1 MAEILFP
8 ATLCVSVIKS
18 NGLKFEQI
26 PEHGNH
32 NVKNIYVGEEIFAAY
47 VIGWIVSAILMKL
60 NYSFWICT
68 NAFFAVSI
76 LIINWG
82 LEMIASWQD
91 LAEYAQ
97 AVNLL
102 SQKCFYIGKIKKYV
116 STADDFAKNLD
127 ETVDRVLKKDGLKL
141 WYLYEMPI
149 DKQFQ
154 ARKELEEMWEN
165 ARENPKT

>member
-1 MAEILFP
+1 
-8 ATLCVSVIKS
+8 
-18 NGLKFEQI
+18 
-26 PEHGNH
+26 
-32 NVKNIYVGEEIFAAY
+32 
-47 VIGWIVSAILMKL
+47 
-60 NYSFWICT
+60 
-68 NAFFAVSI
+68 
-76 LIINWG
+76 
-82 LEMIASWQD
+82 MIASWQD